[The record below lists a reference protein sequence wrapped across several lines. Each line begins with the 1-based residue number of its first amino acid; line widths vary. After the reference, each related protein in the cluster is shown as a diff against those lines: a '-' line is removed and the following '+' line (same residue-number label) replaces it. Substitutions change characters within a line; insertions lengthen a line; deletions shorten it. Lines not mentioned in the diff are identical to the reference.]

1 MDTLV
6 RLYNKLKNHLNLTPD
21 REDENIVIDNIR
33 QAADF
38 RGVTLWILIFAVIIA
53 SIGLNIDST
62 NIVTGAMLISP
73 LMTPIIGVGLAV
85 GINDMELMKRSMRN
99 LLIAALFAILAATI
113 YFWLSPLNE
122 ARSQL
127 LSRTSPTF
135 YDVLTA
141 LTGGAAGFLALST
154 KGKHIQVIIGAA
166 LSTALLPPLC
176 TVGYGIATSNW
187 LYAIGALYLFFI
199 NSVFIAIS
207 AFTGVR
213 FFKFSPKY
221 FADKQRERKVRR
233 MIIAVSLITLLPS
246 VLLTYN
252 IVRKTIYIEN
262 AQLFIAKELDFP
274 NTQIIEKQIDYSS
287 RSIEAV
293 IVGNY
298 LPGALIEDAR
308 LKLPEYNLKGTH
320 LKILQDGDGRDSLL
334 LSSISNNFVKELYT
348 QNRWLE
354 KENTALRDSLGILHR
369 YARLDSAIYE
379 EAHIL
384 FPSIERLTI
393 GIQWSS
399 SKEKKSPT
407 GQPFVNISTRGFMN
421 NDERLRLSNWL
432 RHRMSDSSLSLE
444 FSTASKNGA
453 KNSVQ

>member
-1 MDTLV
+1 MDTLI
-6 RLYNKLKNHLNLTPD
+6 RLYNKLKNHLDLTPD
-21 REDENIVIDNIR
+21 IDDENVVIENIR
-33 QAADF
+33 QAVDF
-38 RGVTLWILIFAVIIA
+38 KGVTLWILIFAVVIA
-53 SIGLNIDST
+53 SVGLNIDST

-73 LMTPIIGVGLAV
+73 LMAPIIGVGLAV

-99 LLIAALFAILAATI
+99 LLVAALFAVLAATV

-122 ARSQL
+122 ARSLL

-141 LTGGAAGFLALST
+141 IIGGAAGFLALST
-154 KGKHIQVIIGAA
+154 KGNHIQVIIGAA

-207 AFTGVR
+207 TFIGVR

-233 MIIAVSLITLLPS
+233 MIVAVSVITLLPS

-262 AQLFIAKELDFP
+262 AQLFITKELDFP
-274 NTQIIEKQIDYSS
+274 NTQIIEKQIDYST
-287 RSIEAV
+287 RSIETV

-298 LPGALIEDAR
+298 IPKVLIEDVR
-308 LKLPEYNLKGTH
+308 LKLPEYNLKGTQ
-320 LKILQDGDGRDSLL
+320 LRILQDGEGRDSLL
-334 LSSISNNFVKELYT
+334 LSSISSNFVKEIYT
-348 QNRWLE
+348 QNRRLE
-354 KENTALRDSLGILHR
+354 KENSALRDSIVTLYR
-369 YARLDSAIYE
+369 YARLDSVIYD

-384 FPSIERLTI
+384 FPQIK
-393 GIQWSS
+393 GITVGLLWSVG
-399 SKEKKSPT
+399 KEDKKPVE
-407 GQPFVNISTRGFMN
+407 QAYVNISTDGSM
-421 NDERLRLSNWL
+421 DSADSVRLSDWL
-432 RHRMSDSSLSLE
+432 HHRMGNAGLSLGI
-444 FSTASKNGA
+444 SPIK
-453 KNSVQ
+453 